1 MAAMIAW
8 ERIGIINKSYTVK
21 HKELQAINV

>member
-1 MAAMIAW
+1 MAAMIVW